1 MSMIKP
7 TSVSREDF
15 NFLVELA
22 MKEAGYEHMRPVIE
36 KELLHYDLLYV
47 LDKQGLLDK
56 LTFQGGTSLRLCYGS
71 SRYSEDLDFAGGYD
85 FTTSQLM
92 DMKDCIESYMTSRYG
107 LEVSV
112 KEPSEMS
119 IEPNHQDIH
128 VDKWQISITT
138 SPSRKDLPRQRIK
151 IEVCNI
157 PAYTS
162 VPQALHANYDFLPD
176 GYSDVLIM
184 TENLNEI
191 MADKLI
197 SLVNTTR
204 YVRHRDIWDLR
215 WLKQR
220 GATMD
225 NNFILSKIHDYKI
238 TDYLKKLE
246 TMIMNIK
253 QIIHGDRFYHELSR
267 FIPLDVQ
274 ERTLKK
280 EKFKDFL
287 THEMTLLLSD
297 LKSMLDCGTKH
308 IDFQM

>member
-1 MSMIKP
+1 MIKQ
-7 TSVSREDF
+7 SAINQEDF
-15 NFLVELA
+15 NTLVELA
-22 MKEAGYEHMRPVIE
+22 MKEKGYAHMRPVIE
-36 KELLHYDLLYV
+36 KELLHYDLLFV
-47 LDKQGLLDK
+47 LDKQGLLDN

-71 SRYSEDLDFAGGYD
+71 SRFSEDLDFAGGTH
-85 FTTSQLM
+85 FTTTQLM
-92 DMKDCIESYMTSRYG
+92 DMKACIENYIASRYG

-112 KEPSEMS
+112 KEPPEMLL
-119 IEPNHQDIH
+119 EQKYQDIK
-128 VDKWQISITT
+128 VNKWQIAITT
-138 SPSRKDLPRQRIK
+138 SPSRKDLPKQKIK

-157 PAYTS
+157 PAYTR
-162 VPQALHANYDFLPD
+162 VPRALHANYDFLPD

-225 NNFILSKIHDYKI
+225 KKFILSKIQDYKI
-238 TDYLKKLE
+238 TDYLAKLNNMMMRIDE
-246 TMIMNIK
+246 
-253 QIIHGDRFYHELSR
+253 IIHGDRFYHELSR

-287 THEMTLLLSD
+287 IYETKLLLSE
-297 LKSMLDCGTKH
+297 LKTLVDGEEKAH
-308 IDFQM
+308 EFQM

>member
-1 MSMIKP
+1 MIKQ
-7 TSVSREDF
+7 TSNREDF
-15 NFLVELA
+15 TMLVELA
-22 MKEAGYEHMRPVIE
+22 MREEGYSHMRPVIE
-36 KELLHYDLLYV
+36 KELLHYDLLFL

-71 SRYSEDLDFAGGYD
+71 SRFSEDLDFAGGYD

-92 DMKDCIESYMTSRYG
+92 AMKDCIESYLASRYG

-119 IEPNHQDIH
+119 IESKYQDIK
-128 VDKWQISITT
+128 VDKWQIAITT
-138 SPSRKDLPRQRIK
+138 SPTRKDVPRQKIK

-157 PAYTS
+157 PAYTKT
-162 VPQALHANYDFLPD
+162 PQSLNANYDFLPD

-184 TENLNEI
+184 TESLNEI

-220 GATMD
+220 GATIED
-225 NNFILSKIHDYKI
+225 KFILSKINDYKI
-238 TDYLKKLE
+238 SDYLTKLE
-246 TMIMNIK
+246 ELITSIEE
-253 QIIHGDRFYHELSR
+253 IIHSERFNSELSR
-267 FIPLDVQ
+267 FIPLNVQ

-287 THEMTLLLSD
+287 INETKLLLFE
-297 LKSMLDCGTKH
+297 LKMIVDGEVK
-308 IDFQM
+308 DGEFQI